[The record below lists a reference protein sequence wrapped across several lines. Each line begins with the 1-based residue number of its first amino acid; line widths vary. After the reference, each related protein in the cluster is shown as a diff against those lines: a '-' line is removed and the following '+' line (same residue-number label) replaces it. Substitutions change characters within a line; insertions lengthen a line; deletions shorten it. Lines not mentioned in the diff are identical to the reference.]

1 MATIIKS
8 IALKNFYN
16 YYGDF
21 EQNCYEFTEGLNI
34 INADNNLGK
43 SKFYNGVLWI
53 LKDEVYDSDSNLSLS
68 VVESLLK
75 MASDKARAEKDI
87 FETAVRMVVQ
97 HDSKEYTIIKS
108 VIYRKSED
116 VWEPGKVEVSVTEM
130 EEGRTKPI
138 YDFSRQKDI
147 IQKIIPTELLN
158 YVLLQGES
166 LERLVDS
173 SSPGGLSKTI
183 ETLAEMSELLNTC
196 QISKYL
202 AGKARSLLN
211 SKERELAN
219 NLNNIDKKIREKEQI
234 EKYIEE
240 TQNKVV
246 VYQNEKYAFENIKE
260 RMEALQVNATKR
272 EKFRGKKERLDFE
285 LKELMRLKNEGEKQI
300 TSRLF
305 AETSPW
311 LLMGLKSEIDRF
323 SALRDKWVEDKTTLR
338 IAKEKTMILLPN
350 DSPDVLSLKRMLD
363 REWCEVCN
371 REATRNTPPW
381 NHIKTVMERPKKED
395 TSTRNDFSQF
405 YSSLQNSVGTLY
417 NSIDDIGCRIEK
429 YQDYLKDLNVQIE
442 DKKEEWEQV
451 KIEFINAGGDE
462 ERSDKD
468 VISEY
473 SLAERNV
480 AKYEKLIGDAEE
492 KVEHWKQR
500 LKQIDQE
507 LADNNSNKR
516 INDYRMFRDLMADIE
531 RIFKGTKDQV
541 YDNIIKDLFKHANEK
556 YQELTEGNFTSGG
569 FLTFSRQETNRV
581 QVSIKNRADG
591 EITGLGKGFQRMK
604 QLAIVMAVI
613 SSKIGSNHLQYPFI
627 ADAPFS
633 EFGNNFI
640 NNFFKVA
647 PKVFTQ
653 SIILIKELY
662 DPTNYPYI
670 NLLGQEILNKMRE
683 GNIKGT
689 FYTNIMEGKPDTI
702 DMVTKHERN
711 Y

>member
-1 MATIIKS
+1 MATIIRS

-21 EQNCYEFTEGLNI
+21 GQNCYEFTEGLNI

-68 VVESLLK
+68 VQESLLK
-75 MASDKARAEKDI
+75 MASDKAKAEKDI

-97 HDSKEYTIIKS
+97 QDSKEYTIIKS
-108 VIYRKSED
+108 VTYRKSED
-116 VWEPGKVEVSVTEM
+116 VWEPGKVEMSVTEI
-130 EEGRTKPI
+130 EEDRTKPI
-138 YDFSRQKDI
+138 YDFSRQKGI

-173 SSPGGLSKTI
+173 SSPGGLSNTI

-196 QISKYL
+196 QISKDL
-202 AGKARSLLN
+202 AAKARSLLN

-240 TQNKVV
+240 TQNKLV

-272 EKFRGKKERLDFE
+272 EKFRGKQERLDFE
-285 LKELMRLKNEGEKQI
+285 LKELRRLKNEGEKQI

-323 SALRDKWVEDKTTLR
+323 SALRDKWVEEKTTLR

-350 DSPDVLSLKRMLD
+350 DSPDVLSLKRM
-363 REWCEVCN
+363 
-371 REATRNTPPW
+371 
-381 NHIKTVMERPKKED
+381 MERPKKEGK
-395 TSTRNDFSQF
+395 STRNDFSQY
-405 YSSLQNSVGTLY
+405 YSTIQNSVDTLY
-417 NSIDDIGCRIEK
+417 NSIDDIDRSIEE
-429 YQDYLKDLNVQIE
+429 YQNYLKDLNTQIE
-442 DKKEEWEQV
+442 EKKEEWEQV
-451 KIEFINAGGDE
+451 KIAFINAGGDE
-462 ERSDKD
+462 ARSDKD

-480 AKYEKLIGDAEE
+480 AKYEKLIKDAEE
-492 KVEHWKQR
+492 KMEHWALR

-516 INDYRMFRDLMADIE
+516 INDYRTFRDLMLNIE
-531 RIFKGTKDQV
+531 RIFKDTKDQV
-541 YDNIIKDLFKHANEK
+541 YDNIIKELFKHANER

-569 FLTFSRQETNRV
+569 ILTFDRQEGNRV

-613 SSKIGSNHLQYPFI
+613 SSKIGSKHLQYPFI

-670 NLLGQEILNKMRE
+670 NPLGQEILNKMRE

-689 FYTNIMEGKPDTI
+689 FYTNIMEGKPDTV

>member
-1 MATIIKS
+1 MQQKG
-8 IALKNFYN
+8 KNS
-16 YYGDF
+16 
-21 EQNCYEFTEGLNI
+21 EG
-34 INADNNLGK
+34 
-43 SKFYNGVLWI
+43 SK
-53 LKDEVYDSDSNLSLS
+53 
-68 VVESLLK
+68 
-75 MASDKARAEKDI
+75 
-87 FETAVRMVVQ
+87 
-97 HDSKEYTIIKS
+97 
-108 VIYRKSED
+108 
-116 VWEPGKVEVSVTEM
+116 
-130 EEGRTKPI
+130 
-138 YDFSRQKDI
+138 
-147 IQKIIPTELLN
+147 
-158 YVLLQGES
+158 
-166 LERLVDS
+166 
-173 SSPGGLSKTI
+173 
-183 ETLAEMSELLNTC
+183 
-196 QISKYL
+196 
-202 AGKARSLLN
+202 
-211 SKERELAN
+211 
-219 NLNNIDKKIREKEQI
+219 
-234 EKYIEE
+234 
-240 TQNKVV
+240 
-246 VYQNEKYAFENIKE
+246 
-260 RMEALQVNATKR
+260 
-272 EKFRGKKERLDFE
+272 RLDFE
-285 LKELMRLKNEGEKQI
+285 LKELRRLKNEGEKQI

-323 SALRDKWVEDKTTLR
+323 SALRDKWVEEKTTLR

-371 REATRNTPPW
+371 REARKNTDPW
-381 NHIKTVMERPKKED
+381 KHIKEVMERPKKEGK
-395 TSTRNDFSQF
+395 STRNDFSQF

-417 NSIDDIGCRIEK
+417 NSIDDIDRSIEE
-429 YQDYLKDLNVQIE
+429 YQNYLKDLNTQIE
-442 DKKEEWEQV
+442 EKKEEWEQV

-462 ERSDKD
+462 ARSDKD

-480 AKYEKLIGDAEE
+480 AKYEKLIKDAEE
-492 KVEHWKQR
+492 KMEHWALR

-516 INDYRMFRDLMADIE
+516 INDYRTFRDLMLNIE
-531 RIFKGTKDQV
+531 RIFKDTKDQV
-541 YDNIIKDLFKHANEK
+541 YDNIIKELFKHANER

-569 FLTFSRQETNRV
+569 ILTFDRQEGNRV

-613 SSKIGSNHLQYPFI
+613 SSKIGSKHLQYPFI

-670 NLLGQEILNKMRE
+670 NPLGQEILNKMRE

-689 FYTNIMEGKPDTI
+689 FYTNIMEGKPDTV

>member
-53 LKDEVYDSDSNLSLS
+53 LKDEVYDSDSNLSLP
-68 VVESLLK
+68 VQESLLK
-75 MASDKARAEKDI
+75 MASDKAKAEKDI
-87 FETAVRMVVQ
+87 FETAVRIIVQ
-97 HDSKEYTIIKS
+97 QDSKEYTIIKS
-108 VIYRKSED
+108 VTYRKNEGN
-116 VWEPGKVEVSVTEM
+116 WEPGKVEVSVAETE
-130 EEGRTKPI
+130 EDRTIPV

-173 SSPGGLSKTI
+173 SSAGGLSSTI
-183 ETLAEMSELLNTC
+183 EALAEMSELLNTC
-196 QISKYL
+196 KISKDL
-202 AGKARSLLN
+202 AGRARSLLN

-219 NLNNIDKKIREKEQI
+219 NLNSIDRKVREKEQL

-240 TQNKVV
+240 TQNKVID
-246 VYQNEKYAFENIKE
+246 YQRECYAFKDIKE
-260 RMEALQVNATKR
+260 RLEALQVNATKR

-285 LKELMRLKNEGEKQI
+285 LKELRRLKDEGEKQI

-311 LLMGLKSEIDRF
+311 LLRGLKSEIDRF
-323 SALRDKWVEDKTTLR
+323 SALRDKWVADKTALR
-338 IAKEKTMILLPN
+338 MAKEGTVILLPQ
-350 DSPDVLSLKRMLD
+350 DSPDVLSLKRMLE

-371 REATRNTPPW
+371 REAKKNTEAW
-381 NHIKTVMERPKKED
+381 KHIKTVMERPKKEEV
-395 TSTRNDFSQF
+395 SVRNDFSQF
-405 YSSLQNSVGTLY
+405 YSSIQNSVGTLY
-417 NSIDDIGCRIEK
+417 NSIDDIDRSIEE
-429 YQDYLKDLNVQIE
+429 YQDYLKDLNTQIE
-442 DKKEEWEQV
+442 EKKEEWEQV
-451 KIEFINAGGDE
+451 KMEFINAGGDE

-480 AKYEKLIGDAEE
+480 VKYEKLIKDAGE
-492 KVEHWKQR
+492 KVVHWKER

-507 LADNNSNKR
+507 LAGNNSDKR
-516 INDYRMFRDLMADIE
+516 INDYRIFRDLMADIE
-531 RIFKGTKDQV
+531 RIFQDTKEQV
-541 YDNIIKDLFKHANEK
+541 YDNIIKELFKHANEK

-662 DPTNYPYI
+662 DPTEYPYI
-670 NLLGQEILNKMRE
+670 NPLGQEILNKMKE
-683 GNIKGT
+683 GNIKGS
-689 FYTNIMEGKPDTI
+689 FYTNIMDGKPDTV
-702 DMVTKHERN
+702 DMVTKHVRN

>member
-53 LKDEVYDSDSNLSLS
+53 LKDEVYDSDLNLSLS
-68 VVESLLK
+68 VQESLLK
-75 MASDKARAEKDI
+75 MASDKAKAEKDI
-87 FETAVRMVVQ
+87 FETAVRMIVWQ
-97 HDSKEYTIIKS
+97 DAKEYTIIKS
-108 VIYRKSED
+108 VTYRKHEGN
-116 VWEPGKVEVSVTEM
+116 WEPGKVEMSVTET
-130 EEGRTKPI
+130 EEDRTIPI
-138 YDFSRQKDI
+138 YDSSRQKDI

-173 SSPGGLSKTI
+173 SSPGGLSSTI
-183 ETLAEMSELLNTC
+183 EALAEMSKLLNTC
-196 QISKYL
+196 KISKDL
-202 AGKARSLLN
+202 AGRARSLLN

-219 NLNNIDKKIREKEQI
+219 NLNSIDRKVREKEQL

-240 TQNKVV
+240 TQNKVID
-246 VYQNEKYAFENIKE
+246 YQREFYAFKDVKE
-260 RMEALQVNATKR
+260 RLEALQVNATKR

-285 LKELMRLKNEGEKQI
+285 LKELRRLKDEGEKQI

-323 SALRDKWVEDKTTLR
+323 SALRDKWVADKMALR
-338 IAKEKTMILLPN
+338 MAKEGTMILLPQ
-350 DSPDVLSLKRMLD
+350 DSPDVLSLKRMLE

-371 REATRNTPPW
+371 REAKKNTEAW
-381 NHIKTVMERPKKED
+381 KYIKTVLERPKKEKV
-395 TSTRNDFSQF
+395 SARNDFSQF
-405 YSSLQNSVGTLY
+405 YSSVQNSVGTLY
-417 NSIDDIGCRIEK
+417 NSIDHIDHSIEE
-429 YQDYLKDLNVQIE
+429 YQDYLKDLNTQIE
-442 DKKEEWEQV
+442 EKKEEWEQV
-451 KIEFINAGGDE
+451 KMEFINAGGDE

-480 AKYEKLIGDAEE
+480 VKYEKLIKDAEE
-492 KVEHWKQR
+492 KVVHWKER

-507 LADNNSNKR
+507 LAGNNSDKR
-516 INDYRMFRDLMADIE
+516 INDYRVFRDLMADIE
-531 RIFKGTKDQV
+531 RIFQDTQKQV
-541 YDNIIKDLFKHANEK
+541 YDNIIEELSKHANKK

-569 FLTFSRQETNRV
+569 FLKFSQEANRV

-613 SSKIGSNHLQYPFI
+613 SSKIGSNHLEYPFI

-662 DPTNYPYI
+662 DPTEYPYI
-670 NLLGQEILNKMRE
+670 NPLGQEILNKMKE
-683 GNIKGT
+683 GNIKGS
-689 FYTNIMEGKPDTI
+689 FYTNIMDGKPDTV
-702 DMVTKHERN
+702 DMVTKHVRN

>member
-1 MATIIKS
+1 MATIIRS

-21 EQNCYEFTEGLNI
+21 GQNCYEFTEGLNI

-53 LKDEVYDSDSNLSLS
+53 LKDEVYDSDSNLSLPAG
-68 VVESLLK
+68 ESLLK
-75 MASDKARAEKDI
+75 MASDKAKAEKDI
-87 FETAVRMVVQ
+87 FETAVRIVVLQ
-97 HDSKEYTIIKS
+97 DSKEYTIIKS
-108 VIYRKSED
+108 VTYRKNKE
-116 VWEPGKVEVSVTEM
+116 VWEYGKVEMTVSETE
-130 EEGRTKPI
+130 GDRTKPI
-138 YDFSRQKDI
+138 YDYSRQKDI
-147 IQKIIPTELLN
+147 IRKIIPTELLN

-173 SSPGGLSKTI
+173 SSPGGLSNTI
-183 ETLAEMSELLNTC
+183 ETLAEMSELLNAC
-196 QISKYL
+196 KISKDL

-211 SKERELAN
+211 SKEREFAN
-219 NLNNIDKKIREKEQI
+219 NLNQIDRKVREKEQI
-234 EKYIEE
+234 EKYIED
-240 TQNKVV
+240 TQIKLVD
-246 VYQNEKYAFENIKE
+246 YQREWYTFKDVKE
-260 RMEALQVNATKR
+260 RLEALQVNATKR
-272 EKFRGKKERLDFE
+272 EKFRGKQERLDFE
-285 LKELMRLKNEGEKQI
+285 LKELRRLKNEGEKQI

-323 SALRDKWVEDKTTLR
+323 SALRDKWVEEKTTLR
-338 IAKEKTMILLPN
+338 IAKGKTMILLPN

-371 REATRNTPPW
+371 REARRNTDPW
-381 NHIKTVMERPKKED
+381 KHIKEVMERPKKEEK
-395 TSTRNDFSQF
+395 STRNDFSQF

-417 NSIDDIGCRIEK
+417 NSIDSIDYSIEE
-429 YQDYLKDLNVQIE
+429 YQDYLKDLNTKIE
-442 DKKEEWEQV
+442 EKKEEWEQV
-451 KIEFINAGGDE
+451 KIEIINAGGDE
-462 ERSDKD
+462 ERSDRD

-480 AKYEKLIGDAEE
+480 AKYEKLIKDAEE
-492 KVEHWKQR
+492 KMEHWGQR

-516 INDYRMFRDLMADIE
+516 INDYRTFRDLMLNIE
-531 RIFKGTKDQV
+531 RIFQDTKDQV
-541 YDNIIKDLFKHANEK
+541 YDNIIKELSEHANEK
-556 YQELTEGNFTSGG
+556 YQKLTEGNFTSGG
-569 FLTFSRQETNRV
+569 FLTFSRQEANRV

-613 SSKIGSNHLQYPFI
+613 SSKIGSKHLQYPFI

-633 EFGNNFI
+633 EFGSNFV
-640 NNFFKVA
+640 NNFFNVA

-653 SIILIKELY
+653 SIILVKEFY
-662 DPTNYPYI
+662 DPTKHPYI
-670 NLLGQEILNKMRE
+670 NSLGQEILARMKE
-683 GNIKGT
+683 GNLKGT
-689 FYTNIMEGKPDTI
+689 FYTNIMEGKPDTV

>member
-53 LKDEVYDSDSNLSLS
+53 LKDEVYDSDLNLSLS
-68 VVESLLK
+68 VQESLLK
-75 MASDKARAEKDI
+75 MASDKAKAEKDI
-87 FETAVRMVVQ
+87 FETAVRMIVRQ
-97 HDSKEYTIIKS
+97 DAKEYTIIKS
-108 VIYRKSED
+108 VTYRKNED
-116 VWEPGKVEVSVTEM
+116 DWEPGKVEMSVTET
-130 EEGRTKPI
+130 EEDRTIPI
-138 YDFSRQKDI
+138 YDSSRQKDI
-147 IQKIIPTELLN
+147 IHKIIPTELLN

-173 SSPGGLSKTI
+173 SSAGGLSSTI
-183 ETLAEMSELLNTC
+183 EALAEMSELLNTC
-196 QISKYL
+196 KISKDL
-202 AGKARSLLN
+202 AGRARSLLN

-219 NLNNIDKKIREKEQI
+219 NLNSIDRKVREKEQL

-240 TQNKVV
+240 TQNKVIG
-246 VYQNEKYAFENIKE
+246 YQRECYAFKDVKE
-260 RMEALQVNATKR
+260 RLEALQVNATKR

-285 LKELMRLKNEGEKQI
+285 LKELRRLKDEGEKQI

-323 SALRDKWVEDKTTLR
+323 SALRDKWVADKTALR
-338 IAKEKTMILLPN
+338 MAKEGTVILLPQ
-350 DSPDVLSLKRMLD
+350 DSPDVLSLKRMLE

-371 REATRNTPPW
+371 REAKKNTEAW
-381 NHIKTVMERPKKED
+381 KHIKAVMERPKKEEV
-395 TSTRNDFSQF
+395 SARNDFSQF
-405 YSSLQNSVGTLY
+405 YSSVQNSVGTLY
-417 NSIDDIGCRIEK
+417 NSIDHIDRSIEE
-429 YQDYLKDLNVQIE
+429 YQDYLKDLNTQIE
-442 DKKEEWEQV
+442 EKKEEWEQV
-451 KIEFINAGGDE
+451 KMEFINAGGDE

-480 AKYEKLIGDAEE
+480 VKYEKLIKDAEE
-492 KVEHWKQR
+492 KVVHWKER

-507 LADNNSNKR
+507 LAGNNSDKR
-516 INDYRMFRDLMADIE
+516 INDYRVFRDLMADIE
-531 RIFKGTKDQV
+531 RIFQDTKKQV
-541 YDNIIKDLFKHANEK
+541 YDNIIEELSKHANEK

-569 FLTFSRQETNRV
+569 FLKFSQEANRV

-613 SSKIGSNHLQYPFI
+613 SSKIGSNHLEYPFI

-662 DPTNYPYI
+662 DPTEYPYI
-670 NLLGQEILNKMRE
+670 NPLGQEILNKMKE
-683 GNIKGT
+683 GNIKGS
-689 FYTNIMEGKPDTI
+689 FYTNIMDGKPDTV
-702 DMVTKHERN
+702 DMVTKHVRN

>member
-53 LKDEVYDSDSNLSLS
+53 LKDEVYDSDLNLSLS
-68 VVESLLK
+68 VQESLLK
-75 MASDKARAEKDI
+75 MASDKAKAEKDI
-87 FETAVRMVVQ
+87 FETAVRMIVWQ
-97 HDSKEYTIIKS
+97 DAKEYTIIKS
-108 VIYRKSED
+108 VTYRKNEGD
-116 VWEPGKVEVSVTEM
+116 WEPGKVEMSVAETEKD
-130 EEGRTKPI
+130 RTIPV

-147 IQKIIPTELLN
+147 IQNIIPTELLN

-173 SSPGGLSKTI
+173 SSAGGLSSTI
-183 ETLAEMSELLNTC
+183 EALAEMSELLNTC
-196 QISKYL
+196 KISKDL
-202 AGKARSLLN
+202 AGRARSLLN

-219 NLNNIDKKIREKEQI
+219 NLNSIDRKVREKEQL

-240 TQNKVV
+240 TQNKVID
-246 VYQNEKYAFENIKE
+246 YQRECYAFKDIKE
-260 RMEALQVNATKR
+260 RLEALQVNATKR

-285 LKELMRLKNEGEKQI
+285 LKELRRLKDEGEKQI

-323 SALRDKWVEDKTTLR
+323 SALRDKWVADKMALR
-338 IAKEKTMILLPN
+338 MAKEGTVILLPQ
-350 DSPDVLSLKRMLD
+350 DSPDVLSLKRMLE

-371 REATRNTPPW
+371 REAPKNTESW
-381 NHIKTVMERPKKED
+381 KHIKTVMERPKKEKV
-395 TSTRNDFSQF
+395 SARNDFSQF
-405 YSSLQNSVGTLY
+405 YSSVQNSVGTLY
-417 NSIDDIGCRIEK
+417 NSIDHIDHSIEE
-429 YQDYLKDLNVQIE
+429 YQDYLKDLNTQIE
-442 DKKEEWEQV
+442 EKKEEWEQV
-451 KIEFINAGGDE
+451 KMEFINAGGDE

-480 AKYEKLIGDAEE
+480 VKYEKLIKDAEE
-492 KVEHWKQR
+492 KVVHWKER

-507 LADNNSNKR
+507 LAGNNSDKR
-516 INDYRMFRDLMADIE
+516 INDYRVFRDLMADIE
-531 RIFKGTKDQV
+531 RIFQATQKQV
-541 YDNIIKDLFKHANEK
+541 YDNIIEELSKHANKK

-569 FLTFSRQETNRV
+569 FLKFSQEANRV

-613 SSKIGSNHLQYPFI
+613 SSKIGSNHLEYPFI

-662 DPTNYPYI
+662 DPTEYPYI
-670 NLLGQEILNKMRE
+670 NPLGQEILNKMKE
-683 GNIKGT
+683 GNIKGS
-689 FYTNIMEGKPDTI
+689 FYTNIMDGKPDTV
-702 DMVTKHERN
+702 DMVTKHVRN